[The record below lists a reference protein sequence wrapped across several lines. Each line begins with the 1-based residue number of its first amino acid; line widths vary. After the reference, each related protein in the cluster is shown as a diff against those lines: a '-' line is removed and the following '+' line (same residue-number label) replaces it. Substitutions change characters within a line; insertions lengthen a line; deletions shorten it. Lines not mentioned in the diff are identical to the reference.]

1 MCGIQTHI
9 RITCPDGKPVGLIL
23 WADKNKLSTFGT
35 QKGHPIVARL
45 SNLDEEI
52 RSSLGVGG
60 GRIVGLVPVV
70 GALGLCVCLT
80 ECTHS

>member
-1 MCGIQTHI
+1 MYGIQTHI

-45 SNLDEEI
+45 SNLDEKI
-52 RSSLGVGG
+52 RSSMGVGG

-70 GALGLCVCLT
+70 GVSVYSHVLY
-80 ECTHS
+80 S